1 MDIKLDKI
9 KEILGEAFY
18 ENYIAPFINSYLE
31 SDKLGLDIYLI
42 NKELGLDFILNDYNV
57 LTTLIFYNNTEGYN
71 KFNKALPFE
80 ISFNMNQQDIRREF
94 GNPYKV
100 NNGITTLDITA
111 SDIYLKKGFRFL
123 VSYSNDFKSILQVQ
137 FTIEQFND

>member
-9 KEILGEAFY
+9 KEILGEAFF
-18 ENYIAPFINSYLE
+18 ENYIAPFINSSLE
-31 SDKLGLDIYLI
+31 SDKLGLDMYLI
-42 NKELGLDFILNDYNV
+42 NKELGLDFILNDDNV
-57 LTTLIFYNNTEGYN
+57 LTTLIFYNNTEGYT

-80 ISFNMNQQDIRREF
+80 ISFNMNQQDIRRKF
-94 GNPYKV
+94 GNPYKI
-100 NNGITTLDITA
+100 NKGITTLDIPA
-111 SDIYLKKGFRFL
+111 SDVYLKKEFRFL